1 MKNTYE
7 EKLNELF
14 ERIGDHAESVLATS
28 RSNRVSARMMSVL
41 IKGHIFYVQTDKTF
55 RKYQDIRENP
65 QVALCI
71 GSIQIEG
78 ICEDIGHPL
87 DNEEF
92 CSRFKHHYSSSYEAY
107 SHLEEERLLRMK
119 PTFIQ
124 RWKYVN
130 GQPIIEQY
138 HIKEREYLEQAYRC
152 AG

>member
-41 IKGHIFYVQTDKTF
+41 IKDHIFYVQTDKTF

-92 CSRFKHHYSSSYEAY
+92 CSRFKHHYSSSSVFPFRRGKTIAHEADIY
-107 SHLEEERLLRMK
+107 SKVEVCEWAADHRAVSYQGK
-119 PTFIQ
+119 GIS
-124 RWKYVN
+124 
-130 GQPIIEQY
+130 
-138 HIKEREYLEQAYRC
+138 
-152 AG
+152 